1 MFQHF
6 GQRLKRDL
14 KQLVDRR
21 LDQSAVLSGSAI
33 KASLNVAQLR
43 LANPPPSHLVSTLMS
58 FHISARDTPFGLVD
72 PSSHHW
78 YVPQT
83 LAYPRHLTCPF
94 SPSSIRRATPKH
106 NTTRLVPVS
115 AVATK
120 SLAVRHKLLR
130 LGNVLFSKQSSHP
143 FHSIY
148 EAPSHTKQEYSLA
161 RLPTQLEQLHWNP
174 SIFLSPKPQYLCSSF
189 SSLLSSSSSSDSSP
203 PHGSNGLQAILCKP
217 TRYWSLHA
225 KR

>member
-33 KASLNVAQLR
+33 KVCPNVTQLR
-43 LANPPPSHLVSTLMS
+43 FANPPPSHLVSTLMS
-58 FHISARDTPFGLVD
+58 FHISARDTRFGLVD

-78 YVPQT
+78 YVPRAFGY
-83 LAYPRHLTCPF
+83 LLHLIGLF

-106 NTTRLVPVS
+106 NTTRLVPAF
-115 AVATK
+115 AVAIK
-120 SLAVRHKLLR
+120 SLAVRHKHHR
-130 LGNVLFSKQSSHP
+130 LGNVLFFAKQSSRP
-143 FHSIY
+143 FHFIY
-148 EAPSHTKQEYSLA
+148 EASSHIKQEYSTA
-161 RLPTQLEQLHWNP
+161 RLPAQLEQLHWNP
-174 SIFLSPKPQYLCSSF
+174 SIFLSPRPQYLCSSF

-203 PHGSNGLQAILCKP
+203 PHGSNGLQAI
-217 TRYWSLHA
+217 
-225 KR
+225 